1 MAAQFV
7 LLICSLICTFIEA
20 LPRGRGGGGRS
31 GAAAGG
37 GAGKPLSYCLTDM
50 ISLSTR
56 TKWPQTVNT
65 LAVMLLRFVITITY
79 SALYGHSVLLPPNLT
94 VQKSSRL
101 QFIEGH
107 F

>member
-37 GAGKPLSYCLTDM
+37 GAGKPLGYCLTDM

-56 TKWPQTVNT
+56 TKSPQTVTT
-65 LAVMLLRFVITITY
+65 LAVMYLKFVILRPCAIWY
-79 SALYGHSVLLPPNLT
+79 HKVPYRVVPGPRVFYGT
-94 VQKSSRL
+94 K
-101 QFIEGH
+101 
-107 F
+107 